1 MTAENYIFSFPLAL
15 SPSED
20 LSLYCSVHN
29 GVGNPNALY
38 RQLQASEPTLGLL
51 NATKIL
57 SLNQLI
63 AAANLAATRK
73 VRIPSAWEVVYN
85 VAPSTHLGHV
95 LRDFSFSESTTE
107 SSADVIVVWISTTG
121 EDRAYEDLLESLN
134 IPKVTQAIN
143 AYLSRQAVAD
153 KDQFV
158 LIYKLTKQEVL
169 TSSLEAAVLTRIAT
183 KMLA

>member
-1 MTAENYIFSFPLAL
+1 MAGEDYLFSFPLAL

-29 GVGNPNALY
+29 GVENPNELY
-38 RQLQASEPTLGLL
+38 RQLQLSESTLGLL

-63 AAANLAATRK
+63 AAANIAATRK
-73 VRIPSAWEVVYN
+73 VGIPSGWEVVYN
-85 VAPSTHLGHV
+85 VASSTHLGHV
-95 LRDFSFSESTTE
+95 LRDFSFSESTE

-121 EDRAYEDLLESLN
+121 NDRAYKELLESFN
-134 IPKVTQAIN
+134 IPKVSQAIS
-143 AYLSRQAVAD
+143 AFLSRQAVAN
-153 KDQFV
+153 KDHFL

-169 TSSLEAAVLTRIAT
+169 TSSLEAAVITRIAT